1 MAPLA
6 PANTSSNG
14 PPQIPTGPRAG
25 NYPYRSS
32 IVTGIAG
39 RGPVA
44 PNTISGPQIIPG
56 GRLMPSTIPSENSE
70 RVARLK
76 AEQQKLEEENKIIQE
91 RKRRGLAAWDR
102 AEREAV
108 REAYKVE
115 LAEKQLEAVIDSY

>member
-1 MAPLA
+1 
-6 PANTSSNG
+6 
-14 PPQIPTGPRAG
+14 
-25 NYPYRSS
+25 
-32 IVTGIAG
+32 
-39 RGPVA
+39 
-44 PNTISGPQIIPG
+44 
-56 GRLMPSTIPSENSE
+56 MPSTIPSENTE

-102 AEREAV
+102 AEREAA